1 MKGLDF
7 WATDAWTDSG
17 VPIFDEWSVAFEL
30 QELTREIMRDEV
42 MLAIDKMYRN
52 QTR

>member
-7 WATDAWTDSG
+7 WATDAWTDG
-17 VPIFDEWSVAFEL
+17 RLPWFDV
-30 QELTREIMRDEV
+30 MR
-42 MLAIDKMYRN
+42 AAWKMYRN